1 MKDEKRLKVQRLNE
15 EAKARK
21 KAQLNEEKDEMQR
34 LKDEV
39 NYYNLQYDKSTV
51 GS

>member
-15 EAKARK
+15 EAKAQKRRN
-21 KAQLNEEKDEMQR
+21 QEKDEMQR
-34 LKDEV
+34 LKVEV